1 MRAQAWLHAGIWS
14 VPFVLPRAGKRRE
27 PPRYKESI
35 MVNDPVGDFII
46 RIKNANAV
54 KHERVAAPYSKL
66 KHAIADKLREKGY
79 VKSVTKRG
87 KKTRKH
93 IEVELVRDED
103 AGIAIHNVKRVSKPG
118 RRVYVSADTIRP
130 VRHGKGVLML
140 STPRGI
146 LTGDEAR
153 KARVG
158 GEALFEIW

>member
-1 MRAQAWLHAGIWS
+1 
-14 VPFVLPRAGKRRE
+14 
-27 PPRYKESI
+27 

-46 RIKNANAV
+46 RIKNAHAV

-66 KHAIADKLREKGY
+66 KHAIADKLKDKGY

-93 IEVELVRDED
+93 IEVELMHDE
-103 AGIAIHNVKRVSKPG
+103 GHGVFIRNVKRVSKPG
-118 RRVYVSADTIRP
+118 KRVYVSADNIRP
-130 VRHGKGVLML
+130 VRYGKGLLVL